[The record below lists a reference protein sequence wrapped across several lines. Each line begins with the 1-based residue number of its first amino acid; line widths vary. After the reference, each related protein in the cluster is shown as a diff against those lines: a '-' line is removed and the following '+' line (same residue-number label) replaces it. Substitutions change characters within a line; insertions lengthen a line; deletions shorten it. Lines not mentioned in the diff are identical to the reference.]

1 MIIFKICCMVLGVIF
16 PFAVY
21 WGIIQNATV
30 TVAVMLVCLGLGNLL
45 SAGRN
50 GMSGKTAVLVFV
62 LDILLAAVFLLSGD
76 FLAVKLYPLMVNGC
90 FLSVFASSLT
100 GGRTPVIEKIASYTV
115 KEEDRDDFFRMY
127 CRRVTA
133 AWCIFFVVNGM
144 ISLATALWGSNEV
157 WMLYNG
163 VISYILIGTVFTVE
177 YIIRIILRRRNS
189 RTNDTKEL

>member
-1 MIIFKICCMVLGVIF
+1 
-16 PFAVY
+16 
-21 WGIIQNATV
+21 
-30 TVAVMLVCLGLGNLL
+30 
-45 SAGRN
+45 
-50 GMSGKTAVLVFV
+50 
-62 LDILLAAVFLLSGD
+62 
-76 FLAVKLYPLMVNGC
+76 
-90 FLSVFASSLT
+90 
-100 GGRTPVIEKIASYTV
+100 
-115 KEEDRDDFFRMY
+115 MY